1 MHFSALVDRIRG
13 DGADAW
19 VTHYEA
25 VAARDRGEDVI
36 VLSVGDPSI
45 DTAAPVVERA
55 VERLRAGDTHY
66 TPAPGRLALREAI
79 ARAHAA
85 RTQQAVSAENVIVLA
100 GTQNAL
106 FVASLCVAGP
116 GDEVISLDPMYPTY
130 AATLE
135 VSGARMVR
143 ARQPAEHGF
152 RPDLAHLTALVNPR
166 TRAIFFASPNNPSGV
181 ILSESELTAI
191 GALAARHGLW
201 LIADEVYAGLAP
213 GGRQPSLAA
222 RMPEQVVTLGSLSKS
237 HAMTGWRCGWL
248 IGPRQFVLHAE
259 SIAMCMLFGL
269 PGFIQEAALVAL
281 AMASEA
287 ESRVR
292 DFCHSRREL
301 LVRALKDV
309 AGIRLCPPQAGM
321 FMLADVRGT
330 GRSGREFMHALY
342 ESQRVSVMDGGA
354 FGRETEGFVRIC
366 FATDEAMLV
375 EACRRIRVFLQ
386 DGPAPAPQERRAVG

>member
-1 MHFSALVDRIRG
+1 MHFSALVGRIRG

-25 VAARDRGEDVI
+25 IAARDRGEDVI
-36 VLSVGDPSI
+36 VLSVGDPLI
-45 DTAAPVVERA
+45 NTPTPVVDRA
-55 VERLRAGDTHY
+55 IERLRAGDTHY
-66 TPAPGRLALREAI
+66 TPASGRLALREAI

-85 RTQQAVSAENVIVLA
+85 RTNQAVGADNVIVLA

-116 GDEVISLDPMYPTY
+116 GDEVISFDPMYPTY
-130 AATLE
+130 TATIE

-152 RPDLAHLTALVNPR
+152 RPDLQHLAALISPR

-181 ILSESELTAI
+181 VLSEAELSAI
-191 GALAARHGLW
+191 GKLAEEHGLW

-248 IGPRQFVLHAE
+248 IGPRQLVFHAE

-281 AMASEA
+281 AIAPEA
-287 ESRVR
+287 ENRIR
-292 DFCHSRREL
+292 DFCQGRSEL
-301 LVRALKDV
+301 LLRALHDV
-309 AGIRLCPPQAGM
+309 AGLRLCPPEAGM
-321 FMLADVRGT
+321 FMLVDVRGT
-330 GRSGREFMHALY
+330 GHSGREFMRALY

-366 FATDEAMLV
+366 FATDEATLL

-386 DGPAPAPQERRAVG
+386 DGPPARHERRAAG